1 MQSPSTAELLLRIAA
16 MSGPIT
22 SPQLPVATGARAEK
36 RAATGSTKKAAIKR
50 SKPVAQ
56 GAGGLQ
62 WMDAPSTVTNDAQME
77 ALTNP
82 AAMASAARTAAGFQ
96 TQSASPAVGIARD
109 GGGEKENAPPQGA
122 AVTAQPARRV
132 HRKRPADLPNLPLAW
147 EDTGSGLR
155 PQSIVVDPGRRKGES
170 PLIRFRLTPKREIY
184 GKEMC
189 QRLNLY
195 KINKPGTAAPTSPA
209 AGIYPPPP
217 CPPPPPPHHTHTAG
231 TPQPAH
237 LITTHPHRC
246 RL

>member
-1 MQSPSTAELLLRIAA
+1 MDGRPVDRHQRCADGGAHK
-16 MSGPIT
+16 SGCGGI
-22 SPQLPVATGARAEK
+22 G
-36 RAATGSTKKAAIKR
+36 GSHGSR
-50 SKPVAQ
+50 VS
-56 GAGGLQ
+56 
-62 WMDAPSTVTNDAQME
+62 E
-77 ALTNP
+77 
-82 AAMASAARTAAGFQ
+82 FQ
-96 TQSASPAVGIARD
+96 TQSASPAVSIARD

-217 CPPPPPPHHTHTAG
+217 CPPPHPPPPHTHSWHTPTGPSDHHTP
-231 TPQPAH
+231 TQVQ
-237 LITTHPHRC
+237 TMT
-246 RL
+246 